1 MIVELKYGRR
11 GLRVEIPAQVSC
23 RVLRANTAGAL
34 ADEEA
39 SVNASL
45 HHPIGSRPLAEIARS
60 RISHRHG
67 VATASITVSDITRP
81 VPNSLIVPQVL
92 NVLNT
97 AGIADEHIAVIVGTG
112 LHRASTEQEIAEIL
126 GADVPRRC
134 RVTSH
139 VARNRSTLAYLGKT
153 SRGTPIWVNREFVE
167 ADVRIAVSL
176 IEPHFMAGF
185 SGGRKAVC
193 PGLAGV
199 DTMRVLHGPEIL
211 SHPNV
216 REGCLAG
223 NPFHEEATEIARR
236 AGLDFTISVTLNE
249 QRRITGV
256 YSGDPETAHA
266 AGCAAAARNTTA
278 QIPEPVDAVITTSAG
293 YPLDLT
299 FYQSVKAMTAALP
312 ILKKGGTL
320 IVASS
325 CDEGIGS
332 PDFTE
337 LMLGTPSLKE
347 FRDRLKDPGFFVPD
361 QWQFQMMCRAL
372 ETAQVLYFSTGIPA
386 DILAKLFVTPIASVE
401 EGIARALERH
411 GSGASMAIIPEG
423 PYVMPAVFPSR

>member
-1 MIVELKYGRR
+1 VIVELKYGRR
-11 GLRVEIPAQVSC
+11 GLRAEIPAQVAC
-23 RVLRANTAGAL
+23 TVLRTEAAAAL
-34 ADEEA
+34 VDEEA
-39 SVNASL
+39 AVNASL
-45 HHPIGSRPLAEIARS
+45 YHPIGGRPLAEIAHS
-60 RISHRHG
+60 RVSRRIGS
-67 VATASITVSDITRP
+67 ATASITVSDITRP

-97 AGIADEHIAVIVGTG
+97 AGIADEQIAVIVGTG

-134 RVTSH
+134 RVISH
-139 VARNRSTLAYLGKT
+139 VARDRSTLAYLGET
-153 SRGTPIWVNREFVE
+153 SRGTPIWVNRRFVE

-199 DTMRVLHGPEIL
+199 DTVRVLHGPEML

-236 AGLDFTISVTLNE
+236 AGLDFVISVTLNE

-256 YSGDPETAHA
+256 YSGDPESAHA
-266 AGCAAAARNTTA
+266 AGCAAAARNSTVWV
-278 QIPEPVDAVITTSAG
+278 PEPVDSVITTSAG

-320 IVASS
+320 IVVSS
-325 CDEGIGS
+325 CDEGVGS
-332 PDFTE
+332 LDFTT
-337 LMLGTPSLKE
+337 LMLGTASVKE
-347 FRDRLKDPGFFVPD
+347 FRNRLKDPGFFVPD

-386 DILAKLFVTPIASVE
+386 EILAKLFVTPIASVE

-411 GSGASMAIIPEG
+411 GPRTSFAIIPEG
-423 PYVMPAVFPSR
+423 PYVMPSVRPSC

>member
-11 GLRVEIPAQVSC
+11 GLRAEIPVQVSC
-23 RVLRANTAGAL
+23 TVLRAGAVEAL
-34 ADEEA
+34 ACEEA
-39 SVNASL
+39 AVNASL
-45 HHPIGSRPLAEIARS
+45 HHPIGGRPLGEIARS
-60 RISHRHG
+60 RVSHRHG
-67 VATASITVSDITRP
+67 TAAAAITVSDITRP

-92 NVLNT
+92 DVLNK
-97 AGIADEHIAVIVGTG
+97 AGIADEKITVIVGTG
-112 LHRASTEQEIAEIL
+112 LHRASTELEITEIL
-126 GADVPRRC
+126 GVDVPRRC
-134 RVTSH
+134 RVVSH
-139 VARNRSTLAYLGKT
+139 VARDKSTLAYLGET

-199 DTMRVLHGPEIL
+199 DTMRVLHGPEML
-211 SHPNV
+211 SHPNI

-249 QRRITGV
+249 QRNITGV
-256 YSGDPETAHA
+256 YSGDPEYAHA
-266 AGCAAAARNTTA
+266 AGCAAAARSTIVS
-278 QIPEPVDAVITTSAG
+278 IPELVDAVITTSAG

-337 LMLGTPSLKE
+337 LMLGTASVKE
-347 FRDRLKDPGFFVPD
+347 FRNRLQDPGFFVPD

-372 ETAQVLYFSTGIPA
+372 ETAQVLYYSTGIPA

-401 EGIARALERH
+401 EGIALALERH
-411 GSGASMAIIPEG
+411 GSRTSLAIIPEG
-423 PYVMPAVFPSR
+423 PYVMPAVLPSC